1 MHQGIGDA
9 NVGRVPTAVN
19 GCFGAN
25 TAVAREVLVVV
36 VVVSATCRGTR
47 YDVLSRRHDGIA
59 QQCMSQSGEARA
71 EGTGGPTKGI
81 TPRVSRDQVDERRG
95 FQRSATCGE
104 AMLATP
110 FHAETTVAE
119 AKALHGVATMD
130 EAKAPQRA
138 RMRFDA
144 DGKCAA
150 ARTVDQQR
158 AVANACCKHA
168 RSRGGMSPL
177 VVERT
182 GLPID
187 GVRAVVGA

>member
-1 MHQGIGDA
+1 M
-9 NVGRVPTAVN
+9 TAVN
-19 GCFGAN
+19 DCFGGN
-25 TAVAREVLVVV
+25 TAAVREVLVA

-47 YDVLSRRHDGIA
+47 YDVLLRRHDIA

-119 AKALHGVATMD
+119 AKALRGVATMD

-144 DGKCAA
+144 NGKGAA
-150 ARTVDQQR
+150 ARSVDQQKEF
-158 AVANACCKHA
+158 ANACCQHA
-168 RSRGGMSPL
+168 
-177 VVERT
+177 
-182 GLPID
+182 
-187 GVRAVVGA
+187 

>member
-1 MHQGIGDA
+1 MHQGIGEA

-19 GCFGAN
+19 GCFGVN
-25 TAVAREVLVVV
+25 TAAAREVLVV

-47 YDVLSRRHDGIA
+47 YDVLLRRHDDIA
-59 QQCMSQSGEARA
+59 QPCMSQSGEARA

-138 RMRFDA
+138 RMRFDT
-144 DGKCAA
+144 DGKGAA
-150 ARTVDQQR
+150 ARTVDQQK
-158 AVANACCKHA
+158 AFANACCKHA

>member
-9 NVGRVPTAVN
+9 NVGCVPTAVN
-19 GCFGAN
+19 GCFGVN
-25 TAVAREVLVVV
+25 TAAVREVLVVV
-36 VVVSATCRGTR
+36 VVSETCRGTR
-47 YDVLSRRHDGIA
+47 YDGLLRRHDEIA

-95 FQRSATCGE
+95 FQRSATCGK
-104 AMLATP
+104 AILATP
-110 FHAETTVAE
+110 LHAETTVAE

-150 ARTVDQQR
+150 ARTVDQLK
-158 AVANACCKHA
+158 AFANACCKHA
-168 RSRGGMSPL
+168 QCRGGMSPL
-177 VVERT
+177 VVERAS
-182 GLPID
+182 LPID
-187 GVRAVVGA
+187 GARTVVGA

>member
-9 NVGRVPTAVN
+9 NVGRVVTANN
-19 GCFGAN
+19 GCIGVN
-25 TAVAREVLVVV
+25 TAAVREVLVAAV
-36 VVVSATCRGTR
+36 AGAICCDTR
-47 YDVLSRRHDGIA
+47 SDVLLRMHGEVA
-59 QQCMSQSGEARA
+59 QQCVSQSGEVRA
-71 EGTGGPTKGI
+71 EGTGGLTKEI

-110 FHAETTVAE
+110 LHAETTVAE
-119 AKALHGVATMD
+119 AKALHGVATVD

-138 RMRFDA
+138 RMRCDA
-144 DGKCAA
+144 DGKYAA
-150 ARTVDQQR
+150 ARTVDQQK

-168 RSRGGMSPL
+168 QCRGGMSPL

-182 GLPID
+182 SLPID
-187 GVRAVVGA
+187 GARAVVGA